1 MAKKGKYSSG
11 ADSSG
16 SLVKGLIVV
25 MGILVLFSLGLR
37 LVIGSAGSG
46 QPQLEATTVP
56 TVEEP
61 VTLPS
66 IPEDTQ
72 PESSPFGAGCSALK
86 SRRSPPSRRKRKHQ
100 KPLALSPRQPLPSPA
115 TFSCTCR

>member
-1 MAKKGKYSSG
+1 MAKKGKYSG
-11 ADSSG
+11 GTDSSG

-61 VTLPS
+61 CILKVR
-66 IPEDTQ
+66 DTQ
-72 PESSPFGAGCSALK
+72 DLPQREIQL
-86 SRRSPPSRRKRKHQ
+86 
-100 KPLALSPRQPLPSPA
+100 LLLSL
-115 TFSCTCR
+115 

>member
-1 MAKKGKYSSG
+1 MAKKGKYSGG

-46 QPQLEATTVP
+46 QPQLDNFSAI
-56 TVEEP
+56 
-61 VTLPS
+61 S
-66 IPEDTQ
+66 ICFD
-72 PESSPFGAGCSALK
+72 G
-86 SRRSPPSRRKRKHQ
+86 KRC
-100 KPLALSPRQPLPSPA
+100 AY
-115 TFSCTCR
+115 